1 MAEMS
6 GKTLIITGA
15 SMGIGRVLALELAG
29 QMVNLVLN
37 ARHAPALEEVAG
49 ACTALGGKARSVA
62 GNAASA
68 ETATALV
75 EQAKGLGGFYGFVHA
90 AGVLYPG
97 PLLWEMAPQEFQE
110 VLDSHVTAAY
120 QLIRAAVPEMLKQ
133 GTGLAV
139 FFGSG
144 AAESF
149 IPGIG
154 AYCMAK
160 AAEEH
165 LARELATEAN
175 AVTSFVF
182 RPSATET
189 RMQRQ
194 ARASTGGGAEN
205 LHRIFGGYKDR
216 GVLST
221 PEAEARALARILLS
235 NPRRFHG
242 KIAHRQDA

>member
-6 GKTLIITGA
+6 GKNLIITGA
-15 SMGIGRVLALELAG
+15 SMGIGRALALELAG
-29 QMVNLVLN
+29 QGINLVLN
-37 ARHAPALEEVAG
+37 ARHVPALEEVAA
-49 ACTALGGKARSVA
+49 ACTALGVKARSVA
-62 GNAASA
+62 GNAAAA
-68 ETATALV
+68 ETAAALV
-75 EQAKGLGGFYGFVHA
+75 EQARELSGFYGFVHA

-97 PLLWEMAPQEFQE
+97 PLLWEMPPQEFQE
-110 VLDSHVTAAY
+110 ILDSHVTAAY

-133 GTGLAV
+133 GEGVAV

-144 AAESF
+144 AAEAF
-149 IPGIG
+149 VPGIG
-154 AYCMAK
+154 AYCVAK

-165 LARELATEAN
+165 LARELAAETN
-175 AVTSFVF
+175 AITSFVF
-182 RPSATET
+182 RPDATET

-194 ARASTGGGAEN
+194 ARSATGGGAEN

-221 PEAEARALARILLS
+221 PEKEARALARILLN

-242 KIAHRQDA
+242 IIAHRQDA